1 MLLKRFLTWLCSD
14 MLLDEYLRGWGHGVD
29 QQRCEPESCE
39 HHKTIE
45 YWGEEGYE
53 EEHAE
58 DIGEYNA
65 ERAAMNQDYFE
76 QNPYNMG

>member
-1 MLLKRFLTWLCSD
+1 MITRFCKWWLAIE
-14 MLLDEYLRGWGHGVD
+14 LARQYAKGWGHGVD
-29 QQRCEPESCE
+29 QHRMEPESCE

-53 EEHAE
+53 EYHAE
-58 DIGEYNA
+58 DIGEYDA

-76 QNPYNMG
+76 QNPYDMG

>member
-1 MLLKRFLTWLCSD
+1 MITWFCRWWLGIE
-14 MLLDEYLRGWGHGVD
+14 LVRQYAKGWEAGVD
-29 QQRCEPESCE
+29 QHRMEPESCE

-53 EEHAE
+53 EWHDE

-65 ERAAMNQDYFE
+65 ERAAMNQDHYE
-76 QNPYNMG
+76 QNPYDMG